1 MTSCVIEIFL
11 LLVFVIADKLIM
23 LFLFMTFS
31 TIASRVKRARS
42 SLIFIRVLHVITCFD
57 VIQIEPSVKL

>member
-1 MTSCVIEIFL
+1 MTSCFIEIL
-11 LLVFVIADKLIM
+11 VLLVFVIADKLIM
-23 LFLFMTFS
+23 PFLLMTFS

-42 SLIFIRVLHVITCFD
+42 SLIFIRVLDVITCFD